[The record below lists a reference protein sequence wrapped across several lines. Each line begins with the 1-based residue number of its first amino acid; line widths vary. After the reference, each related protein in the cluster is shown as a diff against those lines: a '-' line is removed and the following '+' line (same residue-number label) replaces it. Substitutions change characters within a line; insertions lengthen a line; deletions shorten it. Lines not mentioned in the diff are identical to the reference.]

1 MKAFITGITG
11 MIGMHCA
18 RAAREAGWETFGIAR
33 NSASSRLAAVEAAGI
48 IRCDMLD
55 YFALDDV
62 FRNVRPD
69 IVIHMA
75 AQAFN
80 GSSWQ
85 IESTTHHANYI
96 GTANVL
102 RCCRTV
108 VPQARVLIACSSA
121 EYGDVKPEDCPLMED
136 RSLRPITPYGVSK
149 VATEALGYQHFHN
162 YGLKVFLPRLF
173 IHVGTGHPPATA
185 IQNFARQI
193 ALIAQGRREPV
204 VRVGNLDSA
213 RDFVDVRDGVRA
225 LMLLLEK
232 GEPGQAVNVCNGE
245 AVSIRDVLRM
255 LIEIAGVN
263 VSVEVD
269 NHLLRPSDE
278 PLLLGDNS
286 RLKRLGWAREFTIR
300 QTLEA
305 VYADW
310 VMRVGDDKVR
320 IPFSDAVA

>member
-1 MKAFITGITG
+1 

-33 NSASSRLAAVEAAGI
+33 NSASSRLAAVEPPGVV
-48 IRCDMLD
+48 RCDVLD
-55 YFALDDV
+55 PFALEQV
-62 FRNVRPD
+62 FRSVQPD
-69 IVIHMA
+69 VVIHLA

-85 IESTTHHANYI
+85 MEWTTHHANYI

-108 VPQARVLIACSSA
+108 VPDARVLIACSSA
-121 EYGDVKPEDCPLMED
+121 EYGDVKPEDCPLQED
-136 RSLRPITPYGVSK
+136 RPLRPITPYGVSK
-149 VATEALGYQHFHN
+149 VATEALGYQAFHN

-193 ALIAQGRREPV
+193 AMIAHGRIEPI

-232 GEPGQAVNVCNGE
+232 GQPGRPVNVSNGE
-245 AVSIRDVLRM
+245 AVTISDVLRI
-255 LIEIAGVN
+255 LIEISGVD

-269 NHLLRPSDE
+269 KELLRPSDE

-286 RLKRLGWAREFTIR
+286 RLQRLGWSREYTIR
-300 QTLEA
+300 QTLEE

-310 VMRVGDDKVR
+310 MKRVAC
-320 IPFSDAVA
+320 P

>member
-1 MKAFITGITG
+1 

-18 RAAREAGWETFGIAR
+18 NATRAAGWETFGIAR
-33 NSASSRLAAVEAAGI
+33 NSASSRLAAVETKGI

-55 YFALDDV
+55 IFALEKV
-62 FRNVRPD
+62 FRDVKPD
-69 IVIHMA
+69 VVIHMA

-80 GSSWQ
+80 GTSWQ
-85 IESTTHHANYI
+85 MEQTTHQANYF
-96 GTANVL
+96 GTLNVL
-102 RCCRTV
+102 HCSRSI
-108 VPQARVLIACSSA
+108 VPDARVLVACSSA
-121 EYGDVKPEDCPLMED
+121 EYGNVSPEDCPLKEE
-136 RSLRPITPYGVSK
+136 RLLQPISPYGVSK
-149 VATEALGYQHFHN
+149 VATEALGFQYFHN
-162 YGLKVFLPRLF
+162 YGMKVFLPRLF

-193 ALIAQGRREPV
+193 AMIAHGLLEPV

-232 GEPGQAVNVCNGE
+232 GEAGVPTNICNGE
-245 AVSIRDVLRM
+245 AVSIRDVLNHF
-255 LIEIAGVN
+255 IDISGVD

-269 NHLLRPSDE
+269 KQFLRPSDE

-286 RLKRLGWAREFTIR
+286 RLRRLGWSRQYSIRE
-300 QTLEA
+300 TLEA

-310 VMRVGDDKVR
+310 TMRVAAEAARAPGSGV
-320 IPFSDAVA
+320 AV